1 MTSYT
6 SFVSFRPVHHWTDQ
20 KVMVHAFTCVLAL
33 LLCSLLRCKLARKDI
48 HISVDRMLE
57 TLGTVREVQVLLS
70 SGRGRPR
77 VRPTHS
83 KLEPLAEQLFKALDL
98 DRHLST

>member
-1 MTSYT
+1 M
-6 SFVSFRPVHHWTDQ
+6 P
-20 KVMVHAFTCVLAL
+20 
-33 LLCSLLRCKLARKDI
+33 ARVPERRSARSGI
-48 HISVDRMLE
+48 NISTDRMLE
-57 TLGTVREVQVLLS
+57 TLGTIREVQVLLS

-98 DRHLST
+98 GRHLPN